1 VECNEITVF
10 DPATAAPS
18 SMCAA
23 IDVLPEMY
31 AEPQLHRRR
40 KQAIMVTTKTRPAT
54 MPRPLPLLG
63 HALRFRRQPLE
74 FIESLRP
81 LGDVVT
87 IRLGPKP
94 AYIVNSPELVRRI
107 LVTEAPAFQEVGA
120 LLEKVKPFIGNGLIT
135 LRGATHR
142 RHRRMLQPAFHHSQL
157 ARYAE
162 VMRRLA
168 AARADSWPA
177 GQPIAADV
185 EMMELAMAVVG
196 RTLFSMDFNQDE
208 VDEVVRSLPIL
219 LDGIRKRLLAPTDL
233 LERLPTADNRRF
245 NAAVRRIHNIV
256 DRIIG
261 DYRRTG
267 VDHEDLA
274 SMMLMA
280 RDEETGEGL
289 SDLQVRDEVLTM
301 LAAGTQTTA
310 TTMAWA
316 LHTMSVRDDIQ
327 DRAYAEI
334 REALGDRDV
343 TFEDLERLDYLRRLL
358 TETLR
363 LYPPAWLLTRRASA
377 EVTLGD
383 QVLPRGAS
391 ILFSPYSLHRDPS
404 LYPDPDRFEPDR
416 WLPERAKEVPRPAF
430 IPFGAGARQCLG
442 EGFAWVEASVVLAV
456 ILKRWRVRPV
466 AGQAIHKVALATLVP
481 NQLPLIVERR

>member
-1 VECNEITVF
+1 
-10 DPATAAPS
+10 
-18 SMCAA
+18 
-23 IDVLPEMY
+23 
-31 AEPQLHRRR
+31 
-40 KQAIMVTTKTRPAT
+40 MVTTKTRPAT
-54 MPRPLPLLG
+54 LPRPLPLLG

-94 AYIVNSPELVRRI
+94 AYIVNSPDLVRRM
-107 LVTEAPAFQEVGA
+107 LVTDAQAFQAGGV

-142 RHRRMLQPAFHHSQL
+142 RHRRLLQPAFHRSQI

-162 VMRRLA
+162 VMRGLA
-168 AARADSWPA
+168 ADRAECWEA
-177 GQPIAADV
+177 GRPVAVDV
-185 EMMELAMAVVG
+185 EMMELAMSVVG
-196 RTLFSMDFNQDE
+196 RTLFSMDFDRDE
-208 VDEVVRSLPIL
+208 VDEVVRSMPIL
-219 LDGIRKRLLAPTDL
+219 LDGIRKRMLAPTDL
-233 LERLPTADNRRF
+233 LEKLPTADNRRF
-245 NAAVRRIHNIV
+245 NAAVRRIHEIV
-256 DRIIG
+256 ERIIA

-267 VDHEDLA
+267 LDHGDLA

-310 TTMAWA
+310 STMAWA
-316 LHTMSVRDDIQ
+316 LHVMSVRDDIQ

-334 REALGDRDV
+334 REVLGDRDV

-363 LYPPAWLLTRRASA
+363 LYPPAWLLSRRASV
-377 EVTLGD
+377 EVALGEH
-383 QVLPRGAS
+383 VLPPGAS
-391 ILFSPYSLHRDPS
+391 IFFSPYSLHRDPS
-404 LYPDPDRFEPDR
+404 VYADPDRFDPDR
-416 WLPERAKEVPRPAF
+416 WLPERASEIPRPAF

-442 EGFAWVEASVVLAV
+442 EGFAWVEATVVLATV
-456 ILKRWRVRPV
+456 LRRWSARPV
-466 AGQAIHKVALATLVP
+466 VGQTIRKVALATLVP
-481 NQLPLIVERR
+481 NHLPLIMEPR